1 MYNRGALPVNS
12 TVMHDFV
19 PFIGTHCMSRTDPQF
34 NLRIPQELRDRVVEA
49 AQANKRSVTAEILA
63 RLEESFAASPAPQ
76 PLAAKDDGLRVLN
89 SDGTV
94 TTYTDDKIVRALVKA
109 LESVEGRT
117 LRELLRER
125 GADGE
130 GAGEE

>member
-1 MYNRGALPVNS
+1 
-12 TVMHDFV
+12 
-19 PFIGTHCMSRTDPQF
+19 MSRTDPQF

-94 TTYTDDKIVRALVKA
+94 TTYTDDKIVRALVRA
-109 LESVEGRT
+109 LESVEGRP

-125 GADGE
+125 GEEGE
-130 GAGEE
+130 GAE